1 VSDPIH
7 APSETPSVLGPQ
19 QRAAAWQRLGAEQ
32 FDVVVIGGG
41 VVGSGCA
48 LDAATRGLK
57 VALVEARDFASG
69 TSSRSSKMF
78 HGGLRYLEQLEF
90 GLVREA
96 LHERELSLTR
106 LAPHLV
112 KPMPFLFPL
121 THRWW
126 ERPYTAAGIFL
137 YDSLGGA
144 KSVPAQKH
152 LTRAG
157 ALRLSPGL
165 KRSSLIGGIRYYD
178 TVVDDARHTM
188 TVARTAAHYGAVV
201 RCSTQV
207 VALLREGDRVIGVR
221 VRDSEDGS
229 ITEVRGH
236 VVVNAT
242 GVWTDEI
249 QALSKQRGRFQVR
262 ASKGVHVVVPR
273 DRIVSD
279 VAIIL
284 RTVQSVMFV
293 IPWGS
298 HWIIG
303 TTDTDWNLD
312 LAHPAATKA
321 DIDYILGTVNTVLAT
336 PLTHADI
343 DGVYA
348 GLRPLLA
355 GESEETSKLS
365 REHAV
370 AVPAPGL
377 VAIAGGKY
385 TTYRVMAA
393 DAIDTAV
400 QFVPARVA
408 PSITEKVSLQG
419 ADGYFALIN
428 QVEHVGERVGLH
440 PYRVRHLLDRY
451 GSLMDDV
458 LALAAGHPELLS
470 PIKEAPGYLRV
481 EALYAVLAEGA
492 LHLEDIL
499 ARRMRISI
507 EYSHRGVDCAR
518 EVADIVAAALGWTA
532 EDVNR
537 EVANYTARVEAEI
550 LSQAQPDDVSADE
563 LRASAPEARAEILEP
578 VPLN

>member
-1 VSDPIH
+1 M
-7 APSETPSVLGPQ
+7 GPR
-19 QRAAAWQRLGAEQ
+19 QRAAAWDRLGAEQ

-96 LHERELSLTR
+96 LYERELSLTT

-121 THRWW
+121 TNRLW
-126 ERPYTAAGIFL
+126 ERPYIAAGIFL
-137 YDSLGGA
+137 YDRLGGA

-157 ALRLSPGL
+157 ALRLCPGL
-165 KRSSLIGGIRYYD
+165 KRSALIGGIRYYD
-178 TVVDDARHTM
+178 TIVDDARHTL
-188 TVARTAAHYGAVV
+188 TVARTAAHYGVVV
-201 RCSTQV
+201 RNSTQV
-207 VALLREGDRVIGVR
+207 VALLREGDRVTGVR

-229 ITEVRGH
+229 VTEVRGH

-284 RTVQSVMFV
+284 RTEKSVMFV

-303 TTDTDWNLD
+303 TTDTDWDLD

-321 DIDYILGTVNTVLAT
+321 DIDYILSTVNTVLAI

-393 DAIDTAV
+393 DAIDAAA
-400 QFVPARVA
+400 QFIPARVA
-408 PSITEKVSLQG
+408 PSITEKVSLLG

-428 QVEHVGERVGLH
+428 QAEHVAQLRGLH

-451 GSLMDDV
+451 GSLIGDV
-458 LALAAGHPELLS
+458 LALAADRPDLLN
-470 PIKEAPGYLRV
+470 PITEAPGYLRV
-481 EALYAVLAEGA
+481 EALYAVTAEGA

-518 EVADIVAAALGWTA
+518 EVADVVAPVLGWTA
-532 EDVNR
+532 GDVER
-537 EVANYTARVEAEI
+537 EVANYTARVQAEI

>member
-1 VSDPIH
+1 MSDPI
-7 APSETPSVLGPQ
+7 PGPGNGQ
-19 QRAAAWQRLGAEQ
+19 TLLSPAQRDSAWNRLGSEQ
-32 FDVVVIGGG
+32 FDVIVIGGG
-41 VVGSGCA
+41 VVGAGAA

-96 LHERELSLTR
+96 LYERELSLTT

-112 KPMPFLFPL
+112 KPLPFLFPL
-121 THRWW
+121 TKRVW
-126 ERPYTAAGIFL
+126 ERPYIAAGIFL
-137 YDSLGGA
+137 YDQLGGA

-152 LTRAG
+152 LLKAG
-157 ALRLSPGL
+157 ALRLAPGL
-165 KRSSLIGGIRYYD
+165 KRSSLIGAIRYYD

-201 RCSTQV
+201 RTSTQV
-207 VALLREGDRVIGVR
+207 VALLREGDRVTGVR
-221 VRDSEDGS
+221 VRDSETGAV
-229 ITEVRGH
+229 TEVCGH

-249 QALSKQRGRFQVR
+249 QALSKQRGRFRVR
-262 ASKGVHVVVPR
+262 ASKGVHIVVPR
-273 DRIVSD
+273 DRIVSE

-284 RTVQSVMFV
+284 RTEKSVLFV
-293 IPWGS
+293 IPWGT

-321 DIDYILGTVNTVLAT
+321 DIDYILGHVNKVLAT
-336 PLTHADI
+336 PLNHDDI

-385 TTYRVMAA
+385 TTYRVMGE
-393 DAIDTAV
+393 DAIDAASE
-400 QFVPARVA
+400 FVPTRVA
-408 PSITEKVSLQG
+408 PSITEKVPLLG

-428 QVEHVGERVGLH
+428 QTEHVGQHYGLH

-451 GSLMDDV
+451 GSLIGEV
-458 LALAAGHPELLS
+458 LDMAADRPELLE
-470 PIKEAPGYLRV
+470 PITEAPVYLKV
-481 EALYAVLAEGA
+481 EAWYAAAAEGA

-507 EYSHRGVDCAR
+507 EYQHRGVDCAR
-518 EVADIVAAALGWTA
+518 EVAEVVAPVLGWSA
-532 EDVNR
+532 EDIDR
-537 EVANYTARVEAEI
+537 EVATYLARVEAEV
-550 LSQAQPDDVSADE
+550 LSQTQPDDESADA
-563 LRASAPEARAEILEP
+563 LRAAAPEARSEILEP
-578 VPLN
+578 VPLD